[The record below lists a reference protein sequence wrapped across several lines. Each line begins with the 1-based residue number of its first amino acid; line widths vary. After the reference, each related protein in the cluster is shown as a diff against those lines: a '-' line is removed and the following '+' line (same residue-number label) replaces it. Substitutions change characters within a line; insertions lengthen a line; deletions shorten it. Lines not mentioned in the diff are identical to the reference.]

1 MNTFTEINILEPEQK
16 LFVIMI
22 LFYEESASAF

>member
-1 MNTFTEINILEPEQK
+1 MNTFTEINILEPEYK

-22 LFYEESASAF
+22 LFEEVCVLAF